1 MFSKKIPLI
10 LSFLLL
16 TACGYHLRGDIELPQ
31 GLESI
36 YLESASGML
45 QQEMKNAFKSST
57 VKITDSAA
65 NAGVIIKFSGEN
77 MVTQVM
83 SLNTAGRA
91 NQFQL
96 IYQLSFFI
104 YEPSGKLLLADQKIN
119 VKRSYFNDQT
129 AVLGKNNEENIIRT
143 EMYQQA
149 VNSIIS
155 RVSLAM
161 ASKSKVK

>member
-1 MFSKKIPLI
+1 MFSTKIPLI

-57 VKITDSAA
+57 VKVTDSAA
-65 NAGVIIKFSGEN
+65 NAGVIIKVAGEN
-77 MVTQVM
+77 MATQVM

-96 IYQLSFFI
+96 IYQLTFSI
-104 YEPSGKLLLADQKIN
+104 YEPSGKLLLADQKVN
-119 VKRSYFNDQT
+119 VKRQYFNDQT
-129 AVLGKNNEENIIRT
+129 AVLGKSNEENMIRT

-161 ASKSKVK
+161 ASKTKAK